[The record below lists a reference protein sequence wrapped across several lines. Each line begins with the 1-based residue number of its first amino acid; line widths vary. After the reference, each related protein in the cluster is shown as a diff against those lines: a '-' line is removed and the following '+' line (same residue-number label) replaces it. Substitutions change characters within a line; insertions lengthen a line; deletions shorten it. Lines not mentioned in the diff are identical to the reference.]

1 MINVYKIMYRTENSG
16 RTLTENLTKII
27 VFSVSV

>member
-1 MINVYKIMYRTENSG
+1 MINVYKIMYRTENSR